1 MKITIEVPD
10 PKFKVGDAIRV
21 QTAVA
26 LNAAGVVRRRKID
39 AISISDIGDVSFPA
53 WVYMIHIPDQGLA
66 WVKEGWI
73 RLAQEDT
80 QS

>member
-1 MKITIEVPD
+1 MQITIEVPD

-21 QTAVA
+21 QTAIA
-26 LNAAGVVRRRKID
+26 LNAVGVVRRRKID
-39 AISISDIGDVSFPA
+39 AISISDMGDLSFPA

-66 WVKEGWI
+66 WVKEDWI
-73 RLAQEDT
+73 RLTEENT